1 MEQFLP
7 SFTWNN
13 PTRVIFGAGRLAE
26 LRGLV
31 DEISGEG
38 SRIFLVTGRSSL
50 KARGILQRVL
60 DALGEGRITLF
71 DQASP
76 YPSPDLAD
84 VATAQCREAGCEVV
98 VAIGGGSVMDLAKVV
113 ALLSNKEGAAQEFSA
128 GERVIEGPGLPFIA
142 VPTTSG
148 SSSEVTMSSALWD
161 REGKQHMGLS
171 SRHMFPTVA
180 IVDPEMTMS
189 MSKTLAAVTGMDAV
203 TSAIESYWSTEAE
216 PMTDGINLQVIQM
229 FHINLNRSSIQGD
242 IESRANCAMAATM
255 SGIAYSNSRPNACH
269 AVGIPLTLYWDV
281 EHGQAVS
288 VTLTSF
294 LRWAAPGIPH
304 KMPALYAALGA
315 QDLDGACARITQI
328 MTRCGLETKLSG
340 LGLGEGDVDTLV
352 ESTRW
357 DRTRTLPRPL
367 GRDDL
372 RGLLTELL

>member
-7 SFTWNN
+7 RFTWNN
-13 PTRVIFGAGRLAE
+13 PTRVIFGVGRLAE
-26 LRGLV
+26 LRAHV
-31 DEISGEG
+31 DEIAGEG

-50 KARGILQRVL
+50 KGRGILQRVL
-60 DALGEGRITLF
+60 DYLGEGRVTLF

-84 VATAQCREAGCEVV
+84 VATALCREAGSQVV

-113 ALLSNKEGAAQEFSA
+113 ALLSNKEGTAQEFSL
-128 GERVIEGPGLPFIA
+128 GERIIEGPGLPFIA

-180 IVDPEMTMS
+180 IVDPELTMS
-189 MSKTLAAVTGMDAV
+189 MSKSLAAVTGMDAF

-216 PMTDGINLQVIQM
+216 PVTDGINLQVIQI
-229 FHINLNRSSIQGD
+229 FNTNLDRSSIQGD
-242 IESRANCAMAATM
+242 IESRTHCAMAATM

-269 AVGIPLTLYWDV
+269 AVGIPLTLYWRI
-281 EHGQAVS
+281 EHGQAVG
-288 VTLTSF
+288 VTLSTL

-304 KMPALYAALGA
+304 KMPALYTALGV

-328 MTRCGLETKLSG
+328 MTRCGLETRLSG
-340 LGLGEGDVDTLV
+340 LGLGEGDIDTLV
-352 ESTRW
+352 ENTRW
-357 DRTRTLPRPL
+357 DRTRALPRPL
-367 GRDDL
+367 GQDDL
-372 RGLLTELL
+372 RSLLTELL